1 MDACEKKTIYTFFR
15 FLFRLLL
22 TISSIGSIFLS
33 TLAPRYLRSMY
44 IAIGLTALGIMLA
57 VLQLVV
63 YGRINAKRDKLV
75 AEGAP
80 DMPELGDANPHFR
93 YWI

>member
-1 MDACEKKTIYTFFR
+1 
-15 FLFRLLL
+15 
-22 TISSIGSIFLS
+22 
-33 TLAPRYLRSMY
+33 MY
-44 IAIGLTALGIMLA
+44 IAIGLTALGIALT

-63 YGRINAKRDKLV
+63 YKRINKKREKLV

-80 DMPELGDANPHFR
+80 DMPELGDANPHFM